1 MDTMLQIVAGLLAGM
16 VLWTLLEYVL
26 HRWAFHGRKLGRAVA
41 REHLEHHA
49 KVDYFAP
56 VWAKVAMAAPALALI
71 AALGSAVAAWFGAA
85 LTLGTF
91 ASWLV
96 YEWIHRR
103 IHVAAPKTAYA
114 VWARRHHLSHH
125 FGLAHANH
133 GVTTPLW
140 DHVFGTYVEP
150 EVIRVP
156 RRFAAK
162 FPWLCE
168 DHDGALAVRAP
179 YAAHY
184 VLS

>member
-1 MDTMLQIVAGLLAGM
+1 MHETLRVGAGLVCGA

-41 REHLEHHA
+41 REHLEHHT

-56 VWAKVAMAAPALALI
+56 MWLKLAMAFPTLALI
-71 AALGSAVAAWFGAA
+71 AVAGMAAAASFGLALAA
-85 LTLGTF
+85 GTF

-96 YEWIHRR
+96 YEWVHRR
-103 IHVAAPKTAYA
+103 IHVAAPRGRYGA
-114 VWARRHHLSHH
+114 WARRHHLSHH

-133 GVTTPLW
+133 GVTSPLW
-140 DHVFGTYVEP
+140 DLLFGTYVEP
-150 EVIRVP
+150 QVIRVP
-156 RRFAAK
+156 HRFAAK

-168 DHDGALAVRAP
+168 ERDGSPAVRPAF
-179 YAAHY
+179 AGLY